1 VAVKTLQSVEN
12 AFRLLA
18 ALARSQ
24 PAGTSA
30 LARDLDLDKM
40 AVQRILATLG
50 ANGWIRQVSEPSS
63 GWQLTARVVLVA
75 QHYRSDL
82 RERAR
87 PHLLRLHESTGE
99 TVVLFARDGLRM
111 AAIDVI
117 ESTRPLRVSIPP
129 GTEVNLTDDTS
140 ASYLAFADPTERR
153 RVWGRRRFP
162 MTERQ
167 IHQAQRQG
175 YYEIAGAYP
184 GVIGL
189 GAPIRGD
196 GGALAAALVVIAP
209 FARST
214 AAFRRETGALVAA
227 SAGAL

>member
-12 AFRLLA
+12 AFRVLA

-24 PAGTSA
+24 PAGTTA

-50 ANGWIRQVSEPSS
+50 VNGWIRQVSEPSS

-87 PHLLRLHESTGE
+87 PHLLRVHESTGE

-111 AAIDVI
+111 AAIDAI
-117 ESTRPLRVSIPP
+117 ESNHPLRVSIPP
-129 GTEVNLTDDTS
+129 GTEVSLSDDRS
-140 ASYLAFADPTERR
+140 ASYLAFAEPAERR
-153 RVWGRRRFP
+153 RVWGRRPFP

-167 IHQAQRQG
+167 IRQAQRQG
-175 YYEIAGAYP
+175 YYEIAGGYP
-184 GVIGL
+184 GVSAL
-189 GAPIRGD
+189 GAPIRDESGT
-196 GGALAAALVVIAP
+196 LTAALVVVAP

-214 AAFRRETGALVAA
+214 AAFRRETGTLLAGSAAAL
-227 SAGAL
+227 

>member
-1 VAVKTLQSVEN
+1 MAVKTLQSVEN
-12 AFRLLA
+12 AFRLLE

-50 ANGWIRQVSEPSS
+50 AIGWIRQVSEPSA
-63 GWQLTARVVLVA
+63 GWQLTSRIVLAA

-87 PHLLRLHESTGE
+87 PHLLRVQESTGE

-129 GTEVNLTDDTS
+129 GTEVSLTDDMS
-140 ASYLAFADPTERR
+140 ASYLAFADPAERR
-153 RVWGRRRFP
+153 RVWGRRPFP

-167 IHQAQRQG
+167 IRQTQRQG

-189 GAPIRGD
+189 GAPIRD
-196 GGALAAALVVIAP
+196 NSRALAAALVVVAP
-209 FARST
+209 VARST
-214 AAFRRETGALVAA
+214 AAFRRETGTLLAA
-227 SAGAL
+227 SAAAL

>member
-12 AFRLLA
+12 AFRLLE

-40 AVQRILATLG
+40 AVQRILTTLG
-50 ANGWIRQVSEPSS
+50 AIGWIRQVSEPSA
-63 GWQLTARVVLVA
+63 GWQLTSRVVLVA

-87 PHLLRLHESTGE
+87 PHLLRVHESTGE
-99 TVVLFARDGLRM
+99 TVVLFVRDGLRM

-117 ESTRPLRVSIPP
+117 ESNHPLRVSLPP
-129 GTEVNLTDDTS
+129 GTEASLTDDWS
-140 ASYLAFADPTERR
+140 ASYLAFAERGERR
-153 RVWGRRRFP
+153 RVWGRRPFP

-167 IHQAQRQG
+167 IRQAQSQG
-175 YYEIAGAYP
+175 YYEIVDGYP
-184 GVIGL
+184 DVMAL
-189 GAPIRGD
+189 GAPIRD
-196 GGALAAALVVIAP
+196 ENGALTAALVVVAP
-209 FARST
+209 AARSN
-214 AAFRRETGALVAA
+214 AAFRRNTGALLAA
-227 SAGAL
+227 SAAAL